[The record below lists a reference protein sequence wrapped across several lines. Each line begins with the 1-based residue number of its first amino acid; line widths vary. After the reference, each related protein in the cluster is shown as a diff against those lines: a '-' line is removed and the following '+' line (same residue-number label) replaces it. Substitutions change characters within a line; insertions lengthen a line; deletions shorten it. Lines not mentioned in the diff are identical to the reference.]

1 MRCIF
6 FESVSANFV
15 ADCLRVKKRLYTPYD
30 NGINRE
36 SRSILPYRSEVFNR
50 QGIYISLVHSCLEE
64 EVKPVFQE
72 GVKFYQKVTCQDIV
86 FLTTHLLT
94 FLACSVLVIK
104 TWILLGIMNLSHRH
118 QRVQNMLIWTIR
130 DKIDVPSVRK
140 LYLIIYSQADVG
152 RFPPRQSFVEAVL
165 YSFYDTPDKI
175 MHWSCCMEE
184 HPESGGSYFQMA
196 LKLNR
201 NKRWLS
207 SKRFLL

>member
-1 MRCIF
+1 M
-6 FESVSANFV
+6 
-15 ADCLRVKKRLYTPYD
+15 
-30 NGINRE
+30 
-36 SRSILPYRSEVFNR
+36 
-50 QGIYISLVHSCLEE
+50 
-64 EVKPVFQE
+64 
-72 GVKFYQKVTCQDIV
+72 KFYYKVTCQDIV

-207 SKRFLL
+207 SKRFLLERCGISAVHFSGLHRFYFSAWKYLTKQDKEFVESPGHPDLSDGLPKGRGKVSIKRSSLLSL